1 MKTPMQML
9 IEIITPE
16 NFLLEEWTAAMI
28 IKDKATELL
37 EEEKRQIVGAY
48 VQGKMDEHD
57 LPYGMAYLSKLNS
70 SEQSAE
76 QYYNQTYNNENNTTR
91 QPS

>member
-28 IKDKATELL
+28 IKDKAIELL
-37 EEEKRQIVGAY
+37 EEEKRQI
-48 VQGKMDEHD
+48 MDAWND
-57 LPYGMAYLSKLNS
+57 GFYGLEAP
-70 SEQSAE
+70 ETQSAE
-76 QYYNQTYNNENNTTR
+76 QYYNQTYNNENDTTDTTA
-91 QPS
+91 